1 MKIRTLIVDDEA
13 LARRRILSLLKSEP
27 SFEVVAECAD
37 GQTAIRGIIEHKP
50 SLVFLDVQMPEVDG
64 FGVLEAVGSVHMP
77 AIIFVTAFDQYAVKA
92 FDAQAI
98 DYLLKPFKQE
108 RFVAALARA
117 KHRIQSGVNQ
127 LEPEQLLAL
136 LRAVSQDRERL
147 VVRCEGKVVFLRTAE
162 VEWVEADANYVRIH
176 TRQRSYNIREK
187 ISAFERSLPEHKF
200 IRIHRSVIVNLD
212 AVAEIQNCGNGEHV
226 VILRAGKELP
236 LGRTYRER
244 LDSLIGSP
252 S

>member
-13 LARRRILSLLKSEP
+13 LARRRILSLLKSDP
-27 SFEVVAECAD
+27 SFEVVGECSD
-37 GQTAIRGIIEHKP
+37 GQSAIRAIIEHKP
-50 SLVFLDVQMPEVDG
+50 SLVFLDVQMPEIDG
-64 FGVLEAVGSVHMP
+64 FGVLEAVASVRMP

-92 FDAQAI
+92 FDTQAI

-117 KHRIQSGVNQ
+117 KSRIQSGVNK

-136 LRAVSQDRERL
+136 LRALSQDRERL
-147 VVRCEGKVVFLRTAE
+147 VVRSEGKVVFLRTAE
-162 VEWVEADANYVRIH
+162 VEWVEADANYIRIH

-187 ISAFERSLPEHKF
+187 ISTFERSLPEHKF
-200 IRIHRSVIVNLD
+200 VRIHRSIIINLD
-212 AVAEIQNCGNGEHV
+212 AVAEIQNCGNGEHIV
-226 VILRAGKELP
+226 LLRTGKELP

-244 LDSLIGSP
+244 LDSLIGTAR
-252 S
+252 